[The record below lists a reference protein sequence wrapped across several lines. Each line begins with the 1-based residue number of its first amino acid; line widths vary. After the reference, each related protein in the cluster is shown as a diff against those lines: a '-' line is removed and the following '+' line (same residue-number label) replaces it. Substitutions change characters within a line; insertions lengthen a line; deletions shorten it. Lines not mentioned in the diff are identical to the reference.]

1 MGTETITQLPPAYT
15 VGIGENFA
23 DYFLGNQDITTNPY
37 YVDPSK
43 FTGSQFVAG
52 QDPLTLQAQQLA
64 GGLGGYQAYL
74 DRAKGFQKQAADYFA
89 QNRDVADPYMQK
101 AGAAF
106 DAMQAAAAAGQDA
119 GAAYMGPNAYK
130 QFMSPYQQEVID
142 ATMADYQQQLGQQQA
157 QLGASAG
164 SAFGGSRQAVAQAE
178 LMGQGARGMAGTLAN
193 LRQQGFGQ
201 ANQLAAQAFQQA
213 NQQALQNQQMYGA
226 AGAAQQGMA
235 GQAQQQLA
243 NTLAQYGGLSAAEQG
258 MGQYDMSMLGNRI
271 NALSQMGS
279 QNQAYQ
285 QSLLDAERQGLRET
299 EFAKQQGLGFL
310 GQMLG
315 SAYGAPGGTT
325 FSTTPDPSTMQTLF
339 GAGTGILGLL
349 GAGGFFNKG
358 QGQG

>member
-1 MGTETITQLPPAYT
+1 MAETTTITRPSPIIEGSLTA
-15 VGIGENFA
+15 
-23 DYFLGNQDITTNPY
+23 FLKSIDKLGAGA
-37 YVDPSK
+37 VPST
-43 FTGSQFVAG
+43 FTGIDTTAYDPKVAAR
-52 QDPLTLQAQQLA
+52 TTAQT
-64 GGLGGYQAYL
+64 
-74 DRAKGFQKQAADYFA
+74 
-89 QNRDVADPYMQK
+89 
-101 AGAAF
+101 
-106 DAMQAAAAAGQDA
+106 DALAAATAPAMAGLV
-119 GAAYMGPNAYK
+119 GPDAYK

-142 ATMADYQQQLGQQQA
+142 STMADYQQQLGQQQA

-285 QSLLDAERQGLRET
+285 QSLLDAERQGLRESA
-299 EFAKQQGLGFL
+299 FSKQQGLGFL

-315 SAYGAPGGTT
+315 AAYGAPGGTT
-325 FSTTPDPSTMQTLF
+325 FTTTPDPSTMQTLF

>member
-1 MGTETITQLPPAYT
+1 MATSVTTQMPPPYL
-15 VGIGENFA
+15 VDIGEDFSS
-23 DYFLGNQDITTNPY
+23 YFSGTKPITDSPF
-37 YVDPSK
+37 YVDPSS
-43 FTGSQFVAG
+43 FTGDQFVAG

-74 DRAKGFQKQAADYFA
+74 DRAKGFQSGAADYFA

-101 AGAAF
+101 AGTAF

-119 GAAYMGPNAYK
+119 GAAYMGPDAYK

-142 ATMADYQQQLGQQQA
+142 ASMAAYQQQVGEQA
-157 QLGASAG
+157 AQFGAGAG
-164 SAFGGSRQAVAQAE
+164 SAFGGSRAAVAQAQ
-178 LMGQGARGMAGTLAN
+178 LGADAALGGAGLQAN
-193 LRQQGFGQ
+193 LLSQGFSQ

-226 AGAAQQGMA
+226 AGAAQAGMA
-235 GQAQQQLA
+235 GQAQQQLS

-258 MGQYDMSMLGNRI
+258 LGQYDMSMLGNQI
-271 NALSQMGS
+271 NALSQMGA

-285 QSLLDAERQGLRET
+285 QSVLDAQQQAAQSL
-299 EFAKQQGLGFL
+299 AYAPQQGMGFM

-315 SAYGAPGGTT
+315 AAYGAPGGTT
-325 FSTTPDPSTMQTLF
+325 FQTTPNPSTMQTLF

-358 QGQG
+358 QG